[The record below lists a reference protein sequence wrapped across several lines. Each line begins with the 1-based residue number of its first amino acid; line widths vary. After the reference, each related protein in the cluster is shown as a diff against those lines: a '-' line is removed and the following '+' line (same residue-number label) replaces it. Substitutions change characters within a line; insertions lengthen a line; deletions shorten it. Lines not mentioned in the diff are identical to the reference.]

1 MERDFNVNWV
11 TRCSKINRRVR
22 VIDAFHCVDIS
33 KEDDNEVELENDQQ
47 HMQDLW
53 EEFEVL
59 DCGNGANKAKNTM
72 FFMYIWSWLRNGLK
86 SQYMIMKIIKE
97 TNIIAIRTQVKN
109 LYN

>member
-11 TRCSKINRRVR
+11 TRCSKINRRER
-22 VIDAFHCVDIS
+22 FIDAFHCVDIS

-59 DCGNGANKAKNTM
+59 DCGNGANEAKKNNV
-72 FFMYIWSWLRNGLK
+72 FDVDLKLIEEWLEEPIYDNED
-86 SQYMIMKIIKE
+86 Y
-97 TNIIAIRTQVKN
+97 
-109 LYN
+109 